1 MERRPRNLRGGWVFP
16 LSVAMLILA
25 SCSPTETAMT
35 PALRVVDHVDLNRY
49 AGEWFEIAR
58 YPHSFQKGCVVSKA
72 TYSVIDGSIEVVNEC
87 YERGATSPDRSVKGR
102 ARVVDR
108 DTNAKLKVT
117 FFWPFAGDYWIID
130 LDEEYQYAVVGHPK
144 RKYLWILART
154 QQMDEKLYR
163 DILMRL
169 REQRYDTAKL
179 IRTLRN

>member
-1 MERRPRNLRGGWVFP
+1 
-16 LSVAMLILA
+16 
-25 SCSPTETAMT
+25 MT
-35 PALRVVDHVDLNRY
+35 PPLRVVDHVDLNRY